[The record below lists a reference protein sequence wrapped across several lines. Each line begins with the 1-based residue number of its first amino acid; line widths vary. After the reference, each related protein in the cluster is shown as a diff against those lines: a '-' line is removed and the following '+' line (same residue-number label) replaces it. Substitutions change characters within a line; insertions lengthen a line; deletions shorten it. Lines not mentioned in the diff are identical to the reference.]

1 MSIDDAQRRDVNR
14 ILSAAIDDPS
24 ALPEGDLD
32 RALELLD
39 SDAKRVR
46 VSAAWAF
53 GVVADERPG
62 RVVPYVTRLAG
73 MAADAARGDGAASE
87 ATDGS
92 GAARALAYVSQADP
106 AAIERELRTLDEAA
120 ARRCRAALWGQFATR
135 TVVRTPDDDD
145 APGGGKAGRPD
156 GDRWGWAGG
165 GSADAYD
172 ADGGRT
178 RRRPPEDRPVDPPAL
193 ECGYDRFTP
202 VEALHL
208 GETVQTFKIV
218 YYGPDGDTYP
228 GLCKRID
235 AGHDGFRSAFDRR
248 TRLWSGVDD
257 HDGIVPVVCWGT
269 DPGPWVVTAYGGT
282 TGLAALGDGDR
293 LAAALWTL
301 GELLDALR
309 FAHERGV
316 IHGMLTPGAVV
327 RSAMLT
333 EPEAWRYPRLTD
345 WGYVPLLREEGPP
358 EPISERYL
366 APEHVDPGT
375 YGSVDGATDVYG
387 FGTLAHEAL
396 LGGTSSGFGDDR
408 DASAAV
414 TDRLPGLEGFLR
426 RCLAERKAE
435 RFGTVASMAS
445 AFGDLR
451 EAVDG

>member
-62 RVVPYVTRLAG
+62 RVVPYVAELAEMVAG
-73 MAADAARGDGAASE
+73 VDRGGTND
-87 ATDGS
+87 

-106 AAIERELRTLDEAA
+106 EAIERELRTLDEAS
-120 ARRCRAALWGQFATR
+120 ARRCRAALWGQFPPR
-135 TVVRTPDDDD
+135 TVVRTPDDDT
-145 APGGGKAGRPD
+145 AGGSSAGQSD
-156 GDRWGWAGG
+156 GDRWCWVGG
-165 GSADAYD
+165 GSAEVYD
-172 ADGGRT
+172 ADGGSE
-178 RRRPPEDRPVDPPAL
+178 RRYPPDDRPVDPPSIEG
-193 ECGYDRFTP
+193 ECDRFTP
-202 VEALHL
+202 VEAVHR
-208 GETVQTFKIV
+208 GDDVRAFKVV
-218 YYGPDGDTYP
+218 YHAAEGGTHP

-235 AGHDGFRSAFDRR
+235 AGSEGFRSAFDRR
-248 TRLWSGVDD
+248 VRMWSGIDD
-257 HDGIVPVVCWGT
+257 HEGIVSVVGWGV
-269 DPGPWVVTAYGGT
+269 DPEPWVVTAYGGA
-282 TGLAALGDGDR
+282 TGVESLGSTDR

-333 EPEAWRYPRLTD
+333 EPEAWRYPQLTD
-345 WGYVPLLREEGPP
+345 WGYVPLLLEEGPP
-358 EPISERYL
+358 EPIPERYL